1 MTKQVQ
7 RRRGTAAQHT
17 SFTGAEGEISVNTT
31 NKSVHVHDGTTAGG
45 VEAARADLGNVSDAN
60 LNAALSGNTL
70 ASLTITSADINGGT
84 IDGTVIGGSTPA
96 AISGTTGAFSSSGF
110 PVVINSTNNN
120 LFKLALQDTAATVGY
135 IGASS
140 AAAFAVGSSA
150 ASELFRVSSTGLV
163 GIGTNSNRNSTKLD
177 VLGDVTF
184 GANASYY
191 GTLAYNAGAG
201 FLDITSGDGGFRWFA
216 QSGPTERMR
225 IDASG
230 NLLVGGT
237 TAGNAG
243 TVSINVG
250 NAGATAGG
258 LQMWAGTAQTS
269 FVQFGDESG
278 TAANHYRGYMAYA
291 HGSDS
296 MQFGT
301 ASTER
306 LRITSTGSVGIG
318 TSSPNNKAQV
328 SYTSVAAV
336 PSAGAGGHGFAVGD
350 SGFGIAA
357 GALTSGNGYLQ
368 ATRWDGSA
376 TNYNL
381 ILQPNGGSV
390 GIGTTLPGNPLT
402 LVYGGGAVGA
412 QIIGNA
418 SYAQMQ
424 VTAAG
429 ADTNSYFT
437 FGANGTGKGII
448 QRNSTD
454 VITID
459 ASNNVGIGASSPA
472 YKLDVAGVIR
482 SNTGIKSITASGGQ
496 PEFVLDQSGVA
507 SWTIYNPPSNTALR
521 FYNGV
526 DRMTITSTGSV
537 GIGTSSPAAKLDVL
551 VGGDERLLF
560 GTLGVGNAIYSVDG
574 PNAAYKVLHLVA
586 SDIVFRPNGTEHMR
600 ITSTGSVGIG
610 TSSPAQPNGSGLVIY
625 DATLPRLTLRNSTT
639 GTASTDGG
647 GLLMS
652 GANLFVTNRENGNLI
667 FEAANATEHMRID
680 ASGNVGIGVVP
691 SAWGTT
697 NRVLQVA
704 GAALSR
710 SDFVDARLNLSNN
723 AYHDNAGNWFYIA
736 SFAASRYQQGFGSP
750 EHVWFT
756 APSGTADGAITWN
769 ERMRIDASGNLGLG
783 TSSPAARLHVAG
795 GSARFLSGGSGGIF
809 GDDNTS
815 YFFVQASPTANAAA
829 IYFNGQARSGFESQ
843 LHYGASNHVFY
854 NESLSA
860 ERARIDAS
868 GNLLVGTTS
877 SSAARMDIVS
887 GVNQNT
893 VAMVCPSFN
902 YNVGVFHNQGTSG
915 NNAFV
920 AFGTEA
926 SFTFRGS
933 ISYNRAGGL
942 TAYNTTSDY
951 RAKDIAGPISDAS
964 DAVLS
969 LKPYMGTMKGA
980 TVERPM
986 FVAHETQEIAPY
998 AVTGE
1003 KDAVDGDGN
1012 PKYQQMDHSALVPL
1026 LTAALQEALTE
1037 IADLK
1042 ARVAALEA

>member
-84 IDGTVIGGSTPA
+84 IDGTVIGGTTPA
-96 AISGTTGAFSSSGF
+96 AISGTTGSFSGNLTVDTNTLFVDAANNRVGVGTSSPATLLHLDGGASA
-110 PVVINSTNNN
+110 PEITLQASSLTSN
-120 LFKLALQDTAATVGY
+120 LAQFKLDTAAPRVV
-135 IGASS
+135 IASS
-140 AAAFAVGSSA
+140 LSFPLAF
-150 ASELFRVSSTGLV
+150 
-163 GIGTNSNRNSTKLD
+163 D
-177 VLGDVTF
+177 VNG
-184 GANASYY
+184 
-191 GTLAYNAGAG
+191 
-201 FLDITSGDGGFRWFA
+201 
-216 QSGPTERMR
+216 
-225 IDASG
+225 
-230 NLLVGGT
+230 
-237 TAGNAG
+237 
-243 TVSINVG
+243 
-250 NAGATAGG
+250 
-258 LQMWAGTAQTS
+258 
-269 FVQFGDESG
+269 
-278 TAANHYRGYMAYA
+278 
-291 HGSDS
+291 
-296 MQFGT
+296 
-301 ASTER
+301 TER

-318 TSSPNNKAQV
+318 TSSPLEFNTTGSSSAKILTVYNTGVNSSSRGEIQIGNAATATGTFTGGIVFGSGASTTTSNQIASIYGV
-328 SYTSVAAV
+328 TNGDNTTLGQGELHFYTA
-336 PSAGAGGHGFAVGD
+336 SAGSNSERMRID
-350 SGFGIAA
+350 S
-357 GALTSGNGYLQ
+357 SGN
-368 ATRWDGSA
+368 
-376 TNYNL
+376 
-381 ILQPNGGSV
+381 V
-390 GIGTTLPGNPLT
+390 GIGTNSIASGGAGTTNFNVHTPNADTAYFKLSNTGTGNTTSDGFDLMVDGAGGSYVWNRENANMLFATNNTERMRITSAGLVGIGTSLPGNPLT

-454 VITID
+454 VIIID
-459 ASNNVGIGASSPA
+459 ASNNVGIGVSSPA

-610 TSSPAQPNGSGLVIY
+610 TSSPVYKLVV
-625 DATLPRLTLRNSTT
+625 S
-639 GTASTDGG
+639 
-647 GLLMS
+647 
-652 GANLFVTNRENGNLI
+652 
-667 FEAANATEHMRID
+667 AAG
-680 ASGNVGIGVVP
+680 ASGIEFGP
-691 SAWGTT
+691 
-697 NRVLQVA
+697 
-704 GAALSR
+704 
-710 SDFVDARLNLSNN
+710 
-723 AYHDNAGNWFYIA
+723 AY
-736 SFAASRYQQGFGSP
+736 
-750 EHVWFT
+750 
-756 APSGTADGAITWN
+756 SGTANIVQHYS
-769 ERMRIDASGNLGLG
+769 R
-783 TSSPAARLHVAG
+783 
-795 GSARFLSGGSGGIF
+795 SGGVYVDAVNVAAQHRFDISG
-809 GDDNTS
+809 
-815 YFFVQASPTANAAA
+815 
-829 IYFNGQARSGFESQ
+829 
-843 LHYGASNHVFY
+843 
-854 NESLSA
+854 A

-915 NNAFV
+915 DNAFV

-1012 PKYQQMDHSALVPL
+1012 PKYQQMDHSALVPCSPL
-1026 LTAALQEALTE
+1026 PARGTAK
-1037 IADLK
+1037 D
-1042 ARVAALEA
+1042 RSP

>member
-1 MTKQVQ
+1 LTVD
-7 RRRGTAAQHT
+7 T
-17 SFTGAEGEISVNTT
+17 
-31 NKSVHVHDGTTAGG
+31 
-45 VEAARADLGNVSDAN
+45 
-60 LNAALSGNTL
+60 NTL
-70 ASLTITSADINGGT
+70 FVDAANNRVGV
-84 IDGTVIGGSTPA
+84 GTVSPA
-96 AISGTTGAFSSSGF
+96 VAFGVAGNSVISG
-110 PVVINSTNNN
+110 
-120 LFKLALQDTAATVGY
+120 
-135 IGASS
+135 ASPFIS
-140 AAAFAVGSSA
+140 
-150 ASELFRVSSTGLV
+150 
-163 GIGTNSNRNSTKLD
+163 
-177 VLGDVTF
+177 
-184 GANASYY
+184 
-191 GTLAYNAGAG
+191 LAYNQAGATPNYWQLG
-201 FLDITSGDGGFRWFA
+201 ADGVATLF
-216 QSGPTERMR
+216 
-225 IDASG
+225 
-230 NLLVGGT
+230 
-237 TAGNAG
+237 NAG
-243 TVSINVG
+243 TGSN
-250 NAGATAGG
+250 GAWKFDIGG
-258 LQMWAGTAQTS
+258 
-269 FVQFGDESG
+269 
-278 TAANHYRGYMAYA
+278 
-291 HGSDS
+291 GSEA
-296 MQFGT
+296 M
-301 ASTER
+301 
-306 LRITSTGSVGIG
+306 RITSTGSVGIG
-318 TSSPNNKAQV
+318 TSSPA
-328 SYTSVAAV
+328 SGYGLDVAGAMRLGEGANLSWGNTYADNGPTV
-336 PSAGAGGHGFAVGD
+336 AGSSAGGFLA
-350 SGFGIAA
+350 F
-357 GALTSGNGYLQ
+357 Y
-368 ATRWDGSA
+368 
-376 TNYNL
+376 
-381 ILQPNGGSV
+381 PNGAASGERMRITSAGLV
-390 GIGTTLPGNPLT
+390 GIGTSLPGNPLT

-680 ASGNVGIGVVP
+680 ASGN
-691 SAWGTT
+691 
-697 NRVLQVA
+697 
-704 GAALSR
+704 
-710 SDFVDARLNLSNN
+710 
-723 AYHDNAGNWFYIA
+723 
-736 SFAASRYQQGFGSP
+736 
-750 EHVWFT
+750 
-756 APSGTADGAITWN
+756 
-769 ERMRIDASGNLGLG
+769 
-783 TSSPAARLHVAG
+783 
-795 GSARFLSGGSGGIF
+795 
-809 GDDNTS
+809 
-815 YFFVQASPTANAAA
+815 
-829 IYFNGQARSGFESQ
+829 
-843 LHYGASNHVFY
+843 
-854 NESLSA
+854 
-860 ERARIDAS
+860 
-868 GNLLVGTTS
+868 LLVGTTS